1 MTREYPLR
9 PETFQNLKTLDSNSA
24 HSFGKMADNVIDSNK
39 QQNAHGIKKSQ
50 RKEAYTID
58 FGNDNKSSLQDSF
71 LKFKKA
77 KQVGTLLCINLAHL
91 KSLQNLLNKILS
103 S

>member
-9 PETFQNLKTLDSNSA
+9 PETFQNLKTLDSKYSE
-24 HSFGKMADNVIDSNK
+24 HSFGKMADNDNVIDSNK

-58 FGNDNKSSLQDSF
+58 FGNGEKSSLQDSF

-77 KQVGTLLCINLAHL
+77 KQVGTFYFA
-91 KSLQNLLNKILS
+91 
-103 S
+103 